1 MSRSAWRQ
9 GLKLWLPPLV
19 FMALAVAFLIAFFVK
34 FADEAQVA
42 RTRLDRRTQELE
54 LVRSERLRAEA
65 VLEQV
70 QASEE
75 GLAEF
80 YGRRLAS
87 ESEALTRILAEI
99 KDLCQRAGIPPTAF
113 NYERQTIEGQDLAR
127 RTITFAVDGTYVQLR
142 QLINLLELSDSFLI
156 LDQISLRGN
165 DVEGSPLR
173 ISLRLS
179 TLFTSVAS
187 SVTSNGPELES

>member
-1 MSRSAWRQ
+1 MNRSAWRQ
-9 GLKLWLPPLV
+9 GLKLWLPPVVVL
-19 FMALAVAFLIAFFVK
+19 ALAAALLIAFFAK
-34 FADEAQVA
+34 FADEAEVA
-42 RTRLDRRTQELE
+42 RTRLERRTQQLE
-54 LVRSERLRAEA
+54 QVRSQRLRAEA
-65 VLEQV
+65 VLEQI

-75 GLAEF
+75 GLADF
-80 YGRRLAS
+80 YGRRLSS
-87 ESEALTRILAEI
+87 ESEALTRIIAEI
-99 KDLCQRAGIPPTAF
+99 KDLCQRAGIPPTAL

-179 TLFTSVAS
+179 TLFTSGDP
-187 SVTSNGPELES
+187 SVKSRGQELES